1 MQRILDF
8 FLKLRI
14 STKITMIVLL
24 VVFVSVTV
32 VSMIAFLLIR
42 TSIKD
47 RYLDQIQVIADQKS
61 QKIQTSLSEIE
72 SAILVGQRLNAVR
85 EQLDTPV
92 ERINVGQKTQKDT
105 TIKEPLDTGGIE
117 GLEGL
122 DPVIDVQLSPQEIK
136 AREDSIKQ
144 QQQQQILFGPDLDNA
159 FSAINTIYKLNN
171 IYLTDKDG
179 YVAYISDVNKTT
191 QQKGTLF
198 KEPSTEGNML
208 PEIRK
213 ELGDSV
219 KVSYSKV
226 FLQNGN
232 YLLLAAVPIKA
243 TDEKSVIGVLVYEI
257 NIAKIDRLASDKTG
271 LGATGEVI
279 LAQIQDEN
287 KIKYLNTG
295 RNKRKDGSK
304 ILPLQEAGL
313 VTDKKVM
320 YPLAQ
325 AIKKTQGTSENEDY
339 RGENTLAA
347 YRFISGVDW
356 AIVVK
361 IDTEEIYQPTA
372 ILLRQFT
379 ITGIITIIATFIIG
393 LIFSQFLIRPLGV
406 LRKTV
411 SSLGRGELPSR
422 IESASGDEIGEMTE
436 QINGLVENL
445 RNTSDFAKRIG
456 NKDFATDF
464 KPASDSD
471 VLGSSLLSMRDSI
484 MNSTQKD
491 EADSWIVKGV
501 AEVGDILRES
511 NDLKRLADA
520 ILAYVVPLT
529 GAIQGAFYVA
539 DKDAQTLEMIASY
552 AYNKKK
558 YLNAKF
564 KFAEGLV
571 GQAAMEKDLIIR
583 TEIPDTYMTLTS
595 GLLGD
600 KKPKSLLI
608 TPLITNDTEV
618 YGVLEIAGFEEFG
631 DREKDF
637 VVRISDI
644 IARTVF
650 NIKVTENTE
659 KLLKE
664 SELLNTNLKA
674 QEAVLNLNA
683 KEMARTQEQLKKS
696 NADLELQFQEVENE
710 QRRTQAL
717 LENASEVITIYEAD
731 ESIRYISPS
740 VEKILGYTQEE
751 MIGIKDEEYVVQGKR
766 GFRKMFEDLVK
777 YPDEKITIE
786 FSYRKKSGESIF
798 LEASG
803 RNLLSDPIIGG
814 LVVNSRDITE
824 RKIAEREQKERGKM
838 QRLSENSLDLIT
850 RLDKEGKVL
859 YMNPVIENYT
869 GKNKDLY
876 IQQQITNEL
885 ISPQVI
891 TSWMSLINSTIARG
905 VKAKSE
911 VMFPSMTDGLVTTE
925 DQIKRNVNFVA
936 GDRIMQVNA
945 IPEPGEDGSVESF
958 LVVSHDITEMRKAS
972 DELEASKKK
981 VTDSIN
987 YAKRI
992 QDAIMPDTGL
1002 LRSFFKDSFIMFK
1015 PKDVVSGDFP
1025 WMIQRDNTLYI
1036 ACVDCTGHGVP
1047 GALMSLVGYF
1057 LLNNILDTQL
1067 NPSPGVILDYL
1078 DEYVTKTLRQ
1088 DTGEGSAKDGMDVGF
1103 CKINLDT
1110 NELEFAG
1117 AHRPLYFVN
1126 GETNELEEYKGDKFP
1141 IGGGQY
1147 RNRTK
1152 FTNTVIKFNKNDTM
1166 YMFSDGLPDQFG
1178 GDDNRKFSPKRIRD
1192 IVKMDS
1198 SVPIEKIEENLDG
1211 ELTRWMKE
1219 GAIKQ
1224 TDDILMIAI
1233 RF

>member
-1 MQRILDF
+1 MQKILDF

-24 VVFVSVTV
+24 VVFVSVTA

-92 ERINVGQKTQKDT
+92 ERINVGPKTQKDT
-105 TIKEPLDTGGIE
+105 TVKETLDTNDIP
-117 GLEGL
+117 
-122 DPVIDVQLSPQEIK
+122 DIDTIIDVQLSPQEIK

-179 YVAYISDVNKTT
+179 YIAYISDVNKTT

-198 KEPSTEGNML
+198 KEPNTEGNML

-213 ELGDSV
+213 ELGDSI

-243 TDEKSVIGVLVYEI
+243 TDNKSVIGVLVYEI

-313 VTDKKVM
+313 ITDKKVM
-320 YPLAQ
+320 YPLVQ
-325 AIKKTQGTSENEDY
+325 AIKKSQGTSENEDY

-347 YRFISGVDW
+347 YRFIAGVDW

-361 IDTEEIYQPTA
+361 IDTQEIYQPTA
-372 ILLRQFT
+372 VLLRQFT
-379 ITGIITIIATFIIG
+379 ITGIITILATFIIG

-511 NDLKRLADA
+511 NDLKHLADA

-674 QEAVLNLNA
+674 QETVLNLNA

-731 ESIRYISPS
+731 ETIRYISPS

-824 RKIAEREQKERGKM
+824 RKVAEREQKERGKM
-838 QRLSENSLDLIT
+838 QALSENSLDLIT

-869 GKNKDLY
+869 GKKKELY
-876 IQQQITNEL
+876 IQQQLTNEL

-911 VMFPSMTDGLVTTE
+911 VMFPSMTDAIILTE
-925 DQIKRNVNFVA
+925 EDRKKSSFVV

-945 IPEPGEDGSVESF
+945 IPEAGEDGSVESF

-1067 NPSPGVILDYL
+1067 NPNPGVILDYL

-1198 SVPIEKIEENLDG
+1198 SVPIEKIEATLDK
-1211 ELTRWMKE
+1211 ELSNWMKE

>member
-1 MQRILDF
+1 MQKILDF

-92 ERINVGQKTQKDT
+92 ERINAGQKTQKDT
-105 TIKEPLDTGGIE
+105 TVKEIIDTNE
-117 GLEGL
+117 
-122 DPVIDVQLSPQEIK
+122 VIDPDNLFPPEGTELTEARKKEI
-136 AREDSIKQ
+136 ADSIKQ
-144 QQQQQILFGPDLDNA
+144 QKQQQELFGPDLDNA

-179 YVAYISDVNKTT
+179 YIAYISDATKTT

-198 KEPSTEGNML
+198 KEPNTEGNML

-213 ELGDSV
+213 ELGDSI

-226 FLQNGN
+226 FLQNGT

-271 LGATGEVI
+271 LGVTGEVI

-325 AIKKTQGTSENEDY
+325 AIKKAKGTSENEDY

-347 YRFISGVDW
+347 YTFIPGVDW

-372 ILLRQFT
+372 VLLRQFV
-379 ITGIITIIATFIIG
+379 ITGIITFLATFIIG

-484 MNSTQKD
+484 MNSSKKD
-491 EADSWIVKGV
+491 DADSWIVKGV

-511 NDLKRLADA
+511 NDLKHLADA

-631 DREKDF
+631 EREKDF

-674 QEAVLNLNA
+674 QETVLNLNA
-683 KEMARTQEQLKKS
+683 KEMARTQDQLKKS
-696 NADLELQFQEVENE
+696 NAELEVQFQEVENE

-731 ESIRYISPS
+731 ETIRYISPS

-751 MIGIKDEEYVVQGKR
+751 MIGIKDEEYVVSGKK

-824 RKIAEREQKERGKM
+824 KKVAEREQKERAKM
-838 QRLSENSLDLIT
+838 QALSENSLDLIT

-869 GKNKDLY
+869 GKNKELY
-876 IQQQITNEL
+876 IQQQLTNEL

-911 VMFPSMTDGLVTTE
+911 VMFPSMTDGLILTAE
-925 DQIKRNVNFVA
+925 QREKSNFVV

-945 IPEPGEDGSVESF
+945 IPEPGEDGSVDSF
-958 LVVSHDITEMRKAS
+958 LVVSHDITDMRKAS

-1067 NPSPGVILDYL
+1067 NPNPGVILDYL

-1192 IVKMDS
+1192 IVKMDV
-1198 SVPIEKIEENLDG
+1198 SVPIEKIEENLDKQ
-1211 ELTRWMKE
+1211 LSDWMKDGE
-1219 GAIKQ
+1219 IKQ

>member
-1 MQRILDF
+1 MQKILDF

-92 ERINVGQKTQKDT
+92 ERINAGQKIQKDT
-105 TIKEPLDTGGIE
+105 TTKEPLDTNDIDTI
-117 GLEGL
+117 EGL
-122 DPVIDVQLSPQEIK
+122 DPVIDVQLSPQELK

-144 QQQQQILFGPDLDNA
+144 AQQQEILFGPDLDNA

-213 ELGDSV
+213 ELRDSI

-226 FLQNGN
+226 FLQNGT

-243 TDEKSVIGVLVYEI
+243 TDEKSIIGVLVYEI
-257 NIAKIDRLASDKTG
+257 NIARIDRIASDKTG
-271 LGATGEVI
+271 LGVTGEVI

-287 KIKYLNTG
+287 KIKYINTG

-313 VTDKKVM
+313 ITDKKVM
-320 YPLAQ
+320 YPLSQ
-325 AIKKTQGTSENEDY
+325 AIKKTRGTSENEDY

-347 YRFISGVDW
+347 YRFIAGVDW

-372 ILLRQFT
+372 VLLRQFI

-484 MNSTQKD
+484 MNSSQKD
-491 EADSWIVKGV
+491 DADSWIVKGV

-511 NDLKRLADA
+511 NDLKHLSEA

-539 DKDAQTLEMIASY
+539 DRETETLEMIASY

-571 GQAAMEKDLIIR
+571 GQAAMEKDLIVR
-583 TEIPDTYMTLTS
+583 TEIPDNYMTLTS

-600 KKPKSLLI
+600 KKPKCLLI

-618 YGVLEIAGFEEFG
+618 YGVLEIAGFEKFG
-631 DREKDF
+631 EREMDF

-659 KLLKE
+659 RLLQE
-664 SELLNTNLKA
+664 SELLNTNLGA
-674 QEAVLNLNA
+674 QQAVLNLNA
-683 KEMARTQEQLKKS
+683 KEMARTQDQLKKS
-696 NADLELQFQEVENE
+696 NADLEIQFQEVENE

-731 ESIRYISPS
+731 ETIRYISPS

-751 MIGIKDEEYVVQGKR
+751 MIGIKDEEYVVSGKKS
-766 GFRKMFEDLVK
+766 FRKMFLDLVA

-786 FSYRKKSGESIF
+786 FSYKKKSGESIF

-824 RKIAEREQKERGKM
+824 RKVAEREQKERGKM
-838 QRLSENSLDLIT
+838 QALSENSLDLIT
-850 RLDKEGKVL
+850 RLDRNGKVL

-869 GKNKDLY
+869 TKKKELY
-876 IQQQITNEL
+876 IQQQLTNEL
-885 ISPQVI
+885 ISPQI
-891 TSWMSLINSTIARG
+891 ISSWMSLIDSTIARNQ
-905 VKAKSE
+905 KAKSE
-911 VMFPSMTDGLVTTE
+911 ITFPSVDGALVE
-925 DQIKRNVNFVA
+925 

-945 IPEPGEDGSVESF
+945 IPEAGEDGSVESF

-1002 LRSFFKDSFIMFK
+1002 LRSFFTDSFIMFK

-1067 NPSPGVILDYL
+1067 DPNPGVILDYL

-1192 IVKMDS
+1192 IVKMDA
-1198 SVPIEKIEENLDG
+1198 SVPMEKIEENLDR
-1211 ELTRWMKE
+1211 ELTHWMKD
-1219 GAIKQ
+1219 GQIKQ

>member
-1 MQRILDF
+1 MQKILDF

-92 ERINVGQKTQKDT
+92 ERINAGQKIQKDT
-105 TIKEPLDTGGIE
+105 TTKEPLDTNDIDTI
-117 GLEGL
+117 EGL
-122 DPVIDVQLSPQEIK
+122 DPVIDVQLSPQELK

-144 QQQQQILFGPDLDNA
+144 AQQQEILFGPDLDNA

-213 ELGDSV
+213 ELRDSI

-226 FLQNGN
+226 FLQNGT

-243 TDEKSVIGVLVYEI
+243 TYEKSIIGVLVYEI
-257 NIAKIDRLASDKTG
+257 NIARIDRIASDKTG
-271 LGATGEVI
+271 LGVTGEVI

-287 KIKYLNTG
+287 KIKYINTG

-313 VTDKKVM
+313 ITDKKVM
-320 YPLAQ
+320 YPLSQ
-325 AIKKTQGTSENEDY
+325 AIKKTRGTSENEDY

-347 YRFISGVDW
+347 YRFIAGVDW

-372 ILLRQFT
+372 VLLRQFI

-484 MNSTQKD
+484 MNSSQKD
-491 EADSWIVKGV
+491 DADSWIVKGV

-511 NDLKRLADA
+511 NDLKHLSEA

-539 DKDAQTLEMIASY
+539 DRETETLEMIASY

-571 GQAAMEKDLIIR
+571 GQAAMEKDLIVR
-583 TEIPDTYMTLTS
+583 TEIPDNYMTLTS

-600 KKPKSLLI
+600 KKPKCLLI

-618 YGVLEIAGFEEFG
+618 YGVLEIAGFEKFG
-631 DREKDF
+631 EREMDF

-659 KLLKE
+659 RLLQE
-664 SELLNTNLKA
+664 SELLNTNLGA
-674 QEAVLNLNA
+674 QQAVLNLNA
-683 KEMARTQEQLKKS
+683 KEMARTQDQLKKS
-696 NADLELQFQEVENE
+696 NADLEIQFQEVENE

-731 ESIRYISPS
+731 ETIRYISPS

-751 MIGIKDEEYVVQGKR
+751 MIGIKDEEYVVSGKKS
-766 GFRKMFEDLVK
+766 FRKMFLDLVA

-786 FSYRKKSGESIF
+786 FSYKKKSGESIF

-824 RKIAEREQKERGKM
+824 RKVAEREQKERGKM
-838 QRLSENSLDLIT
+838 QALSENSLDLIT
-850 RLDKEGKVL
+850 RLDRNGKVL

-869 GKNKDLY
+869 TKKKELY
-876 IQQQITNEL
+876 IQQQLTNEL
-885 ISPQVI
+885 ISPQI
-891 TSWMSLINSTIARG
+891 ISSWMSLIDSTIARNQ
-905 VKAKSE
+905 KAKSE
-911 VMFPSMTDGLVTTE
+911 ITFPSVDGALVE
-925 DQIKRNVNFVA
+925 

-945 IPEPGEDGSVESF
+945 IPEAGEDGSVESF

-1002 LRSFFKDSFIMFK
+1002 LRSFFTDSFIMFK

-1067 NPSPGVILDYL
+1067 DPNPGVILDYL

-1192 IVKMDS
+1192 IVKMDA
-1198 SVPIEKIEENLDG
+1198 SVPMEKIEENLDR
-1211 ELTRWMKE
+1211 ELTHWMKD
-1219 GAIKQ
+1219 GQIKQ